1 MDIKLEKMYGLFING
16 EFVPAQSGRTFKTCN
31 PATGE
36 VLAQIAMAS
45 ADDVDCAVKAAWAAF
60 SSWKKTTAKE
70 YHDQCLPCQGG
81 LFSGNGVC

>member
-36 VLAQIAMAS
+36 VLAPMTS
-45 ADDVDCAVKAAWAAF
+45 K
-60 SSWKKTTAKE
+60 
-70 YHDQCLPCQGG
+70 
-81 LFSGNGVC
+81 

>member
-60 SSWKKTTAKE
+60 S
-70 YHDQCLPCQGG
+70 
-81 LFSGNGVC
+81 